1 MPEAGSTCRTDLRSR
16 AGEAGASVRE
26 EIADSAM
33 TTSSRRAAPPALFY
47 RRLGAVGAEVRIMGV
62 DGQRLRALADA
73 AGR

>member
-1 MPEAGSTCRTDLRSR
+1 
-16 AGEAGASVRE
+16 
-26 EIADSAM
+26 M

-62 DGQRLRALADA
+62 DGERLRALADA